1 MQEDTFQQ
9 HIHAYETWK
18 TTLSQGIEQFQTWL
32 DEQRLGTPHDALP
45 LYEALQSLRAD
56 RLTIAFMGEFSR
68 GKSELINAI
77 FFADQ
82 GRRLLPTDA
91 GRTTM
96 CPTELLH
103 DPQASG
109 AYIRLLPIET
119 RTSAKSI
126 ADHKLQPLKW
136 NSIPLNLQ
144 SPDQMAKALRE
155 VLRVKQVSV
164 DEAKRLGLYHDE
176 AVLLPS
182 GLVEIPHWRHA
193 VINFPHPLLKQ
204 GLVVLDTP
212 GLNALGNE
220 PELTMQMLP
229 AAQAVLFVLGADT
242 GVTRSDLAM
251 WRQLFK
257 GQRQRQ
263 SGMLVALNKI
273 DTLWDELTD
282 PASTAA
288 VINAQQ
294 RSCAEQL
301 GIDSASVFP
310 VSAQKA
316 LVAKVRGDAPL
327 LANSRLPE
335 LERYLCEEIIPTRQ
349 QIVHETVLTTVDA
362 RSQAVRDLLNGRVQ
376 QLDRHGD
383 ELRTLRGQ
391 SADAVL
397 QLMTET
403 RSEQTRYLKSVENFQ
418 TGRNLVTGQG
428 RLLLDTLDPVALD
441 QLSAQTRQSM
451 VESWTTLG
459 LKHAMANF
467 FETTRANLQEALSLA
482 EQLQRVVQNSY
493 RRFHEEHGLAQLHP
507 QTLALHRHFMDL
519 DELYQDAEEYRGSTL
534 TTMTEQGFV
543 IEKFFSTL
551 VHEVREIFAR
561 AHQTAQSWLGAVLN
575 PLQTQIREHQQMT
588 EQRLET
594 LRKISQSRDILELK
608 LRELERQ
615 RQHLQG
621 QLATLQSLRAALHQ
635 PPPQSQ
641 PSSAGNVTPLRA
653 AG

>member
-18 TTLSQGIEQFQTWL
+18 TTLSQGIEQFQSWL
-32 DEQRLGTPHDALP
+32 DEQQLGSPHDALP

-96 CPTELLH
+96 CPTELFY
-103 DPQASG
+103 DPQTSG
-109 AYIRLLPIET
+109 AYIRLLPIESRAST
-119 RTSAKSI
+119 RSI
-126 ADHKLQPLKW
+126 AEHKLQPLNW
-136 NSIPLNLQ
+136 NSLPLNLK
-144 SPDQMAKALRE
+144 SPDQMVNSLRE
-155 VLRVKQVSV
+155 VLRVKQVSI
-164 DEAKRLGLYHDE
+164 DEAKRLGLYNDE
-176 AVLLPS
+176 TVVLSS
-182 GLVEIPHWRHA
+182 GQVEIPHWRHA
-193 VINFPHPLLKQ
+193 LINFPHPLLKQ

-212 GLNALGNE
+212 GLNALGSE
-220 PELTMQMLP
+220 PELTLHMLP

-251 WRQLFK
+251 WRQLYK
-257 GQRQRQ
+257 GQRQGQ
-263 SGMLVALNKI
+263 CGMIVALNKI

-282 PASTAA
+282 PVSTMAA
-288 VINAQQ
+288 ITAQQ
-294 RSCAEQL
+294 HSCAERL
-301 GIDSASVFP
+301 GIDTACVFP

-316 LVAKVRGDAPL
+316 LVAKVRGDTEL
-327 LANSRLPE
+327 LAHSRLPE
-335 LERYLCEEIIPTRQ
+335 LERYLCEQIIPARQ
-349 QIVHETVLTTVDA
+349 QIVHETMLSSVDT
-362 RSQAVRDLLNGRVQ
+362 RSQAVRDLLNGRIQ

-397 QLMTET
+397 KLMAET
-403 RSEQTRYLKSVENFQ
+403 RTQQTRYLKSVENFQ
-418 TGRNLVTGQG
+418 TSRNLVNGQG
-428 RLLLDTLDPVALD
+428 RQLLDILDPAALD

-451 VESWTTLG
+451 VDSWTTLG
-459 LKHAMANF
+459 LQHAMANF
-467 FETTRANLQEALSLA
+467 FETTHTTLQEALSQA
-482 EQLQRVVQNSY
+482 EQLQRIVQNSY
-493 RRFHEEHGLAQLHP
+493 RRFHEEHGLVQLHP
-507 QTLALHRHFMDL
+507 QTLALDRHFIDL

-543 IEKFFSTL
+543 IEKFFTTM
-551 VHEVREIFAR
+551 VYEVREIFQR
-561 AHQTAQSWLGAVLN
+561 AHQSAQSWLGAALN
-575 PLQTQIREHQQMT
+575 PLQAQIREHEQMM
-588 EQRLET
+588 EGRLET
-594 LRKISQSRDILELK
+594 LRKISQSRDTLELK

-615 RQHLQG
+615 RLNLQE
-621 QLATLQSLRAALHQ
+621 QLDTLQSLRAALHQ
-635 PPPQSQ
+635 PPPRSQ
-641 PSSAGNVTPLRA
+641 PSGIGNVTPLRA

>member
-1 MQEDTFQQ
+1 MHEHTFQQ
-9 HIHAYETWK
+9 QIHAYETWK

-32 DEQRLGTPHDALP
+32 DEQHLGTPHDALP

-96 CPTELLH
+96 CPTEILH
-103 DPQASG
+103 DPQARG

-119 RTSAKSI
+119 RASTKSI
-126 ADHKLQPLKW
+126 ADHKHQPLHW
-136 NSIPLNLQ
+136 NSLPLNLQ
-144 SPDQMAKALRE
+144 SPDQMVTAMRE

-164 DEAKRLGLYHDE
+164 DEAKRLGLYNDE
-176 AVLLPS
+176 TVLLPS

-193 VINFPHPLLKQ
+193 LINFPHPLLKQ

-212 GLNALGNE
+212 GLNALGSE

-263 SGMLVALNKI
+263 CGMLVALNKI

-282 PASTAA
+282 PASTTAA
-288 VINAQQ
+288 ISAQQ
-294 RSCAEQL
+294 LSCAEQL
-301 GIDSASVFP
+301 GIDSACVFP

-316 LVAKVRGDAPL
+316 LVAKVRGDASL
-327 LANSRLPE
+327 LADSRLPE
-335 LERYLCEEIIPTRQ
+335 LERYLAEEIIPGRQ
-349 QIVHETVLTTVDA
+349 QIVHTTVLTTVDA
-362 RSQAVRDLLNGRVQ
+362 RSQAVRDLLDGRIQ
-376 QLDRHGD
+376 QLDRHSD
-383 ELRTLRGQ
+383 ELRALRGQ

-403 RSEQTRYLKSVENFQ
+403 RTEQTRYRKSVENFQ
-418 TGRNLVTGQG
+418 TSRNLVNGQG
-428 RLLLDTLDPVALD
+428 KLLLDTLDPVALD
-441 QLSAQTRQSM
+441 QLSAQTRKAM
-451 VESWTTLG
+451 VDSWTTLG
-459 LKHAMANF
+459 LKKAMENF
-467 FETTRANLQEALSLA
+467 FEATRANLQEAMSQA
-482 EQLQRVVQNSY
+482 ERLQRVVQNSY
-493 RRFHEEHGLAQLHP
+493 RRFHEEHGLTQLHP
-507 QTLALHRHFMDL
+507 QTLALHPYFMDL
-519 DELYQDAEEYRGSTL
+519 DELFQDAEEFRGSTL

-543 IEKFFSTL
+543 IEKFFATL

-561 AHQTAQSWLGAVLN
+561 AHQTAQTWLGAALN
-575 PLQTQIREHQQMT
+575 PLQTQIREHQQMM

-615 RQHLQG
+615 HLHLQG
-621 QLATLQSLRAALHQ
+621 QLTTLQTLRAALHQ

-641 PSSAGNVTPLRA
+641 PASAGNITPLRA

>member
-1 MQEDTFQQ
+1 MHEHTFQK

-32 DEQRLGTPHDALP
+32 DEQHLGTPHDSLP
-45 LYEALQSLRAD
+45 LYEALQALRAD

-119 RTSAKSI
+119 RASATSI
-126 ADHKLQPLKW
+126 ADHKLQPLHW
-136 NSIPLNLQ
+136 NSLPLNLQ
-144 SPDQMAKALRE
+144 SPDQMACALRE

-164 DEAKRLGLYHDE
+164 DEAKRLGLYNDE
-176 AVLLPS
+176 TVLLPT

-193 VINFPHPLLKQ
+193 LINFPHPLLKQ

-212 GLNALGNE
+212 GLNALGSE
-220 PELTMQMLP
+220 PELTLQMLP

-242 GVTRSDLAM
+242 GVTRSDLVM

-263 SGMLVALNKI
+263 CGMLVALNKI

-282 PASTAA
+282 PAITTAA
-288 VINAQQ
+288 ITAQQ

-301 GIDSASVFP
+301 GIDSACVFP

-327 LANSRLPE
+327 LAHSRLPE
-335 LERYLCEEIIPTRQ
+335 LERYLGEEIIPARQ

-383 ELRTLRGQ
+383 ELRALRGQ

-403 RSEQTRYLKSVENFQ
+403 RTEQTHYLKSVENFQ
-418 TGRNLVTGQG
+418 TSRNLVNGQG
-428 RLLLDTLDPVALD
+428 KLLLDTLSPTALD
-441 QLSAQTRQSM
+441 QLSAHTRQSM

-467 FETTRANLQEALSLA
+467 FEATRTNLQEALSHA

-493 RRFHEEHGLAQLHP
+493 RRFHEEHSLTQLHP
-507 QTLALHRHFMDL
+507 QTLALHRYFIDL
-519 DELYQDAEEYRGSTL
+519 EELYQDAEEFRGSTL

-543 IEKFFSTL
+543 IEKFFATL
-551 VHEVREIFAR
+551 VHEVREIFVR
-561 AHQTAQSWLGAVLN
+561 AYQTAQSWLGAALN
-575 PLQTQIREHQQMT
+575 PLQTQIREHQQMM

-615 RQHLQG
+615 RLHLQG

-641 PSSAGNVTPLRA
+641 PDSAGNVTPLRA
-653 AG
+653 VG